1 MTRMVRIAATATCML
16 CAACYIAAQSA
27 TSPKYEYRI
36 LATNKTSTMEKE
48 LNETAREGFRFA
60 GVMGG
65 NTALGGNEAVV
76 AMVRLPPEDTA
87 SYEYK
92 LLATN
97 KTSTMQRELQRA
109 AESGFEYKGQTV
121 FETSFGG
128 KEVVVILER
137 DPAKRTQMHDYKLL
151 ATKRTSTMAKELS
164 EAGADGYELMGITVA
179 ETAFGGEEL
188 VVIARRAR

>member
-1 MTRMVRIAATATCML
+1 MTRMVRFAAMATYML
-16 CAACYIAAQSA
+16 CAAPYIVAQSA
-27 TSPKYEYRI
+27 ANPRYEYRI

-48 LNETAREGFRFA
+48 LNQMAQDGFRFA
-60 GVMGG
+60 DVMGG
-65 NTALGGNEAVV
+65 TTALGGNEAVV
-76 AMVRLPPEDTA
+76 AMVKLPPDDATR
-87 SYEYK
+87 YEYK

-137 DPAKRTQMHDYKLL
+137 DLAKRTQMHDYKLL
-151 ATKRTSTMAKELS
+151 ATNRTSTMAKELS

-179 ETAFGGEEL
+179 ETAFGGQEL